1 MIIEELRVINY
12 RNYENI
18 HLKFHP
24 KFNIFLGNNAQGKT
38 NLLEAIYL
46 CAVGKSFRTN
56 RDQEMINIE
65 KKQAYV
71 QVKLKRMY
79 SDVNI
84 EIKLDTSRK
93 KNIRVN
99 RVYLTKT
106 GELLGNLNIVLFSPE
121 DLRLIK
127 GGPSERRRFMNREI
141 SQMSTKYYYILGQY
155 RKILQ
160 HRNKLLKN
168 DRGKILD
175 LEVWNEQLA
184 AAGAWIIFY
193 RRDFIK
199 KINLLA
205 KLMHRKVTDS
215 AETLEIIYDANI
227 RIKEDDDINQIKENI
242 LEKLENN
249 INIDKKRGL
258 TTIGPHRDDVMLR
271 INGFNVKKYGS
282 QGQQRTAVLSLK
294 LAEIELIKG
303 EVGEYPVL
311 LLDDVMSELDLKRQ
325 GYLINNLKNIQTFI
339 TTTMMEHIKKT
350 DSENRMV
357 FNISEGQAKELLLLP

>member
-1 MIIEELRVINY
+1 MDN
-12 RNYENI
+12 
-18 HLKFHP
+18 
-24 KFNIFLGNNAQGKT
+24 
-38 NLLEAIYL
+38 
-46 CAVGKSFRTN
+46 
-56 RDQEMINIE
+56 
-65 KKQAYV
+65 
-71 QVKLKRMY
+71 
-79 SDVNI
+79 
-84 EIKLDTSRK
+84 
-93 KNIRVN
+93 
-99 RVYLTKT
+99 
-106 GELLGNLNIVLFSPE
+106 
-121 DLRLIK
+121 
-127 GGPSERRRFMNREI
+127 
-141 SQMSTKYYYILGQY
+141 
-155 RKILQ
+155 
-160 HRNKLLKN
+160 
-168 DRGKILD
+168 
-175 LEVWNEQLA
+175 
-184 AAGAWIIFY
+184 FY

-215 AETLEIIYDANI
+215 AETLEIIYNANI

-325 GYLINNLKNIQTFI
+325 GYLINNLKNVQTFI
-339 TTTMMEHIKKT
+339 TTTMMEHIKKI
-350 DSENRMV
+350 DPENRMV
-357 FNISEGQAKELLLLP
+357 FNISEGQAEELLLLP

>member
-1 MIIEELRVINY
+1 MIIEELKVINY

-24 KFNIFLGNNAQGKT
+24 KLNIFIGNNAQGKT

-56 RDQEMINIE
+56 RDQEMINML

-71 QVKLKRMY
+71 QVKLKKIY

-84 EIKLDTSRK
+84 EVKLDIEHK
-93 KNIRVN
+93 KNIKVN
-99 RVYLTKT
+99 KIPLIKL

-121 DLRLIK
+121 DLKIVK
-127 GGPSERRRFMNREI
+127 EGPSERRKFMDREI
-141 SQMSTKYYYILGQY
+141 SQISTKYYYTLGQY
-155 RKILQ
+155 NKILQ

-168 DRGKILD
+168 NREKILD

-184 AAGAWIIFY
+184 IAGAWIIFY
-193 RRDFIK
+193 RRNFLK

-205 KLMHRKVTDS
+205 KLKHRKVTGS
-215 AETLEIIYDANI
+215 TEILEIIYDPNVK
-227 RIKEDDDINQIKENI
+227 IKENDEINQIKENI
-242 LEKLENN
+242 LKKLEKNTL
-249 INIDKKRGL
+249 IDKKRGL
-258 TTIGPHRDDVMLR
+258 TTVGPHRDDMILKV
-271 INGFNVKKYGS
+271 NGFDVKIYGS
-282 QGQQRTAVLSLK
+282 QGQQRTVVLSLK

-311 LLDDVMSELDLKRQ
+311 LLDDVMSELDLERQ
-325 GYLINNLKNIQTFI
+325 NYLINNLKNVQAFI
-339 TTTMMEHIKKT
+339 TTTMMEHIKEIDPK
-350 DSENRMV
+350 NRVV
-357 FNISEGQAKELLLLP
+357 FNISKGQVD